1 MNEILINIIS
11 VLVTAV
17 VLPLI
22 SFAGTKLISWLNT
35 KVKDENAKM
44 QLTVATNIVKNAV
57 LTVFQTYVDSLKASG
72 TFNAQA
78 QSTALLKAKEIALS
92 QMTAEVKEYIIKN
105 YGDIETWLTTQI
117 ESTIKLLKSK

>member
-22 SFAGTKLISWLNT
+22 SFAGTKLISWLNA

-57 LTVFQTYVDSLKASG
+57 LTVFQTYVDSLGIWNIQRTGSK
-72 TFNAQA
+72 
-78 QSTALLKAKEIALS
+78 
-92 QMTAEVKEYIIKN
+92 
-105 YGDIETWLTTQI
+105 YGVTKGKRNRIVANDYR
-117 ESTIKLLKSK
+117 SKRIYY